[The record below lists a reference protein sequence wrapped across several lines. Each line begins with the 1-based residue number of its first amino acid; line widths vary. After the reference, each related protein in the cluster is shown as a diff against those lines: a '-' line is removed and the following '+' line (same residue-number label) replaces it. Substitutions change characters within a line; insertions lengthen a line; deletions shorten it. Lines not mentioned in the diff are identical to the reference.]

1 MVYQLPK
8 EKVSVVHDDDLENFL
23 EALGVLGKFQRGEL
37 LCKFCKTSITFENL
51 HSVFPQSGDIKIV
64 CDKPDCVRQL
74 SDLLREGKINL

>member
-1 MVYQLPK
+1 MIYQLPK

-23 EALGVLGKFQRGEL
+23 EALGILGKFQHGKL